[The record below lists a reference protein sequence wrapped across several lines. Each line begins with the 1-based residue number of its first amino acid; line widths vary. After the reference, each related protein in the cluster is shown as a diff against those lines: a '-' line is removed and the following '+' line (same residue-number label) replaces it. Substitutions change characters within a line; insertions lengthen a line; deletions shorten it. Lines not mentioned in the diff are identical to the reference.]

1 VEKLATHIIKEATPQ
16 RSIGVIAF
24 SFHKR
29 IDKQNI
35 ALTPE
40 GAALLFIG
48 NQYRRDYALMYGLSV
63 ADVELCSQSFAALAT
78 YKPFE

>member
-1 VEKLATHIIKEATPQ
+1 M
-16 RSIGVIAF
+16 GVIAF
-24 SFHKR
+24 SFRKR

-48 NQYRRDYALMYGLSV
+48 NQYRRDYALMYGLSGGGR
-63 ADVELCSQSFAALAT
+63 
-78 YKPFE
+78 